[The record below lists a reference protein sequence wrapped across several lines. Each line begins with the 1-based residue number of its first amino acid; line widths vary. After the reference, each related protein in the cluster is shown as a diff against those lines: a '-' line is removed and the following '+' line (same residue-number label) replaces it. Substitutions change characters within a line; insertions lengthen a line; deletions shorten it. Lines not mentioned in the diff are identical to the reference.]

1 MAGLMRQGF
10 IFALQVRLP
19 GFEFIQQS
27 IEVVTEV
34 VEFDN
39 VRRWHALI
47 ERSLATSCM
56 GDSGQVAQWLGD
68 PAKLSARQKQRNPGT
83 DSRA

>member
-1 MAGLMRQGF
+1 MSQGF

-39 VRRWHALI
+39 VRRWYAPI
-47 ERSLATSCM
+47 ERSLAASSM
-56 GDSGQVAQWLGD
+56 GNSGQIAQWLGD
-68 PAKLSARQKQRNPGT
+68 PAKLAARQKQRNPGT
-83 DSRA
+83 DGRA